1 MSDSPKILVIDIETS
16 PALVYV
22 WGLYK
27 QNIAISQIEEPTRV
41 ICFAAKWVGEDRVM
55 FYGEDELT
63 HRELVQRAFDLLDQ
77 ADAVITFNGDNF
89 DIPHLNREFI
99 EEGLGRPAPF
109 QSIDLYKVVKKHH
122 RFLSN
127 KLAFITEQLEL
138 TGKLEHEGFEL
149 WRKCLNKVPAAWLV
163 MREYNTQDVVTTE
176 ELYRELL
183 VWIDNHPNM
192 NLFKLPSDTPVC
204 PRCGEDALQKRG
216 TRKTKVSV
224 FQRYQ
229 CQACGA
235 WPSSG
240 KRLQGSDLR

>member
-1 MSDSPKILVIDIETS
+1 MSEGPRILVIDIETS

-22 WGLYK
+22 WGLFK
-27 QNIAISQIEEPTRV
+27 QNIAINQIVEPTRV
-41 ICFAAKWVGEDRVM
+41 ICFAAKWIGEDQVI
-55 FYGEDELT
+55 FAGEDNLT
-63 HRELVQRAFDLLDQ
+63 HREVIQRAFELLDQ

-89 DIPHLNREFI
+89 DIPHLNREFM
-99 EEGLGRPAPF
+99 EYGLGRPAPF

-127 KLAFITEQLEL
+127 KLAWITMRLEL
-138 TGKLEHEGFEL
+138 SGKLEHEGFDL
-149 WRKCLNKVPAAWLV
+149 WRRCLDGDPAAWAV
-163 MREYNTQDVVTTE
+163 MMAYNGRDVVTTE

-192 NLFKLPSDTPVC
+192 NLFKPPSDIPLC
-204 PRCGEDALQKRG
+204 PKCGEDALQKRG

-229 CQACGA
+229 CQACGS

-240 KRLQGSDLR
+240 KRLQGADIR